1 MPVIWNLK
9 KWLVVEHN
17 IYRPVDLQKLI
28 EEKAGVKLSL
38 QAISSL
44 INNQPSGIRF
54 KTIEALCDALD
65 CQLSD
70 FCDVI
75 PHSPQEKK
83 KRLEKI
89 TKAEPIYGKS
99 QQSIDKTNKEDSIFP
114 DPNQYGQSN
123 DEREIS

>member
-9 KWLVVEHN
+9 KWLVLEHN

-38 QAISSL
+38 QAVSSL
-44 INNQPSGIRF
+44 INNEPSGVRF
-54 KTIEALCDALD
+54 KTIEALCNALD
-65 CQLSD
+65 CKLSD

-83 KRLEKI
+83 QRLEEVGQ
-89 TKAEPIYGKS
+89 AQPLYGHLQES
-99 QQSIDKTNKEDSIFP
+99 TDNTDKEDSIFP
-114 DPNQYGQSN
+114 DPNHYGQSN
-123 DEREIS
+123 NEREIS

>member
-9 KWLVVEHN
+9 KWLVIEHN

-38 QAISSL
+38 QAVSSL
-44 INNQPSGIRF
+44 INQEPSGVRF
-54 KTIEALCDALD
+54 KTIQALCNALD
-65 CQLSD
+65 CKLSD

-75 PHSPQEKK
+75 PDSTKEQQLEQTGSEPQPLYGNPKK
-83 KRLEKI
+83 S
-89 TKAEPIYGKS
+89 A
-99 QQSIDKTNKEDSIFP
+99 DKEESIFP
-114 DPNQYGQSN
+114 DPNQYGRSN

>member
-9 KWLVVEHN
+9 KWLVLEQN

-38 QAISSL
+38 QAVSSL
-44 INNQPSGIRF
+44 INNEPSGVRF
-54 KTIEALCDALD
+54 KTIQALCNALD
-65 CQLSD
+65 CKLSD

-75 PHSPQEKK
+75 PDSSKEGKKGLKQGNQPQP
-83 KRLEKI
+83 L
-89 TKAEPIYGKS
+89 YGNPK
-99 QQSIDKTNKEDSIFP
+99 QSTDEEDSIFP

-123 DEREIS
+123 DKREIS